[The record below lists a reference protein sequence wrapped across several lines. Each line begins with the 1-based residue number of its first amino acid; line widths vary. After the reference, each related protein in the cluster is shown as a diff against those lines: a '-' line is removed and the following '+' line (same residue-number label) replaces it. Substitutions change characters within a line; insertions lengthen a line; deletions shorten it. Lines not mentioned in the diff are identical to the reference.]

1 MRLIASLAAA
11 TLLSAPLAFAQETP
25 ATVPAA
31 PAPSAAPALAT
42 TEHAIIR
49 TSKGPIV
56 IELDRAKAPISV
68 ENFLTYAKDGFYD
81 GTVFHRVI
89 PGFMVQGGGFGT
101 DSKQKPTRAG
111 IRNEWT
117 NGLSNK
123 RGTLAMARLGRQ
135 PDSAT
140 GQFFINL
147 KDNDFLDQPR
157 DGAGYAVFG
166 KVIAGME
173 VVDAIA
179 LAPRGQ
185 RNGMADWPTQDIVM
199 EKVEAITK
207 DEADLLV
214 KAAAPAAPKA
224 PEAPAAPAVPTA
236 PTAPTAPAA
245 PAAPKKEG

>member
-1 MRLIASLAAA
+1 MRLIASFAAA
-11 TLLSAPLAFAQETP
+11 TTLSIATLATAQDAP

-31 PAPSAAPALAT
+31 PTAPAQAA
-42 TEHAIIR
+42 EPAAVAMEYAVIR
-49 TSKGPIV
+49 TNKGLIV
-56 IELDRAKAPISV
+56 VELDRAKAPISV
-68 ENFLTYAKDGFYD
+68 DNFLAYAKEGFYD

-89 PGFMVQGGGFGT
+89 PGFMIQGGGFGT
-101 DSKQKPTRAG
+101 DSKQKEPRAA
-111 IRNEWT
+111 IRNEWR

-140 GQFFINL
+140 AQFFINL

-166 KVIAGME
+166 KVLAGMD

-179 LAPRGQ
+179 LVPRGQ
-185 RNGMADWPTQDIVM
+185 RNGMGDWPTQDVVM

-207 DEADLLV
+207 DEADALV
-214 KAAAPAAPKA
+214 KAAAPKA
-224 PEAPAAPAVPTA
+224 PEAPADPA
-236 PTAPTAPAA
+236 APAA

>member
-11 TLLSAPLAFAQETP
+11 TLSIAPLALAQETP

-31 PAPSAAPALAT
+31 PAAPANSSEPAAPATDYAV
-42 TEHAIIR
+42 IR
-49 TSKGPIV
+49 TNKGPIV
-56 IELDRAKAPISV
+56 VELDRAKAPISV

-140 GQFFINL
+140 AQFFINL
-147 KDNDFLDQPR
+147 KDNGFLDQPR

-179 LAPRGQ
+179 LVPRGQ

-199 EKVEAITK
+199 EKIEAITK
-207 DEADLLV
+207 DEADAMV

-236 PTAPTAPAA
+236 PAAPAA

>member
-1 MRLIASLAAA
+1 MRLIASFAAA
-11 TLLSAPLAFAQETP
+11 TTLSIATLATAQDAP

-31 PAPSAAPALAT
+31 PTAPAQAA
-42 TEHAIIR
+42 EPAAVAMEYAVIR
-49 TSKGPIV
+49 TNKGLIV
-56 IELDRAKAPISV
+56 VELDRAKAPISV
-68 ENFLTYAKDGFYD
+68 DNFLAYAKEGFYD

-89 PGFMVQGGGFGT
+89 PGFMIQGGGFGT
-101 DSKQKPTRAG
+101 DSKQKEPRAA
-111 IRNEWT
+111 IRNEWR

-140 GQFFINL
+140 AQFFINL

-166 KVIAGME
+166 KVLAGMD

-179 LAPRGQ
+179 LVPRGQ
-185 RNGMADWPTQDIVM
+185 RNGMGDWPTQDVVM

-207 DEADLLV
+207 DEADALV
-214 KAAAPAAPKA
+214 KAAAPKA
-224 PEAPAAPAVPTA
+224 PEAPADPA
-236 PTAPTAPAA
+236 APTAPAA

>member
-1 MRLIASLAAA
+1 MRLIASFAAA
-11 TLLSAPLAFAQETP
+11 TTLSIATLATAQDAP

-31 PAPSAAPALAT
+31 PTAPAQAA
-42 TEHAIIR
+42 EPAAVAMEYAVIR
-49 TSKGPIV
+49 TNKGLIV
-56 IELDRAKAPISV
+56 VELDRAKAPISV
-68 ENFLTYAKDGFYD
+68 DNFLAYAKEGFYD

-89 PGFMVQGGGFGT
+89 PGFMIQGGGFGT
-101 DSKQKPTRAG
+101 DSKQKEPRAA
-111 IRNEWT
+111 IRNEWR

-140 GQFFINL
+140 AQFFINL

-166 KVIAGME
+166 KVLAGMD

-179 LAPRGQ
+179 LVPRGQ
-185 RNGMADWPTQDIVM
+185 RNGMGDWPTQDVVM

-207 DEADLLV
+207 DEADALV
-214 KAAAPAAPKA
+214 KAAAPKA
-224 PEAPAAPAVPTA
+224 PEAPADPA
-236 PTAPTAPAA
+236 APTAPAT

>member
-1 MRLIASLAAA
+1 MRLIASFTAA
-11 TLLSAPLAFAQETP
+11 TTLSIATLATAQDAP

-31 PAPSAAPALAT
+31 PTAPAQAA
-42 TEHAIIR
+42 EPAAVAMEYAVIR
-49 TSKGPIV
+49 TNKGLIV
-56 IELDRAKAPISV
+56 VELDRAKAPISV
-68 ENFLTYAKDGFYD
+68 DNFLAYAKEGFYD

-89 PGFMVQGGGFGT
+89 PGFMIQGGGFGT
-101 DSKQKPTRAG
+101 DSKQKEPRAA
-111 IRNEWT
+111 IRNEWR

-140 GQFFINL
+140 AQFFINL

-166 KVIAGME
+166 KVLAGMD

-179 LAPRGQ
+179 LVPRGQ
-185 RNGMADWPTQDIVM
+185 RNGMGDWPTQDVVM

-207 DEADLLV
+207 DEADALV
-214 KAAAPAAPKA
+214 KAAAPKA
-224 PEAPAAPAVPTA
+224 PEAPADPA
-236 PTAPTAPAA
+236 APTAPAA